1 MISLRRI
8 FGLMLL
14 FFFFEA
20 VVAVVTTFAY
30 PNVNVFLSCVAMTGL
45 AVGVWAVFMLVTR
58 ILMRPRAPVPPT
70 LPRAAAPVPP
80 RPSFGEDTFSQE
92 LSSLLAEANRRLA
105 GALPV
110 NARGELPSVATLPL
124 YLVVGGEGSG
134 KTSVILNSGLEPR
147 LLAGEASREST
158 VVPTRLCN
166 FWYAE
171 GAVFADLSGHVLM
184 QEPENWERAL
194 RVFSQPFRIPRW
206 KQILFGRRSRT
217 NLKGLI
223 LVSDTSQLVRGND
236 PQRQAAFAR
245 TLSDRLQT
253 AGTVL
258 RREFPVY
265 VMFAK
270 CDGVNYFT
278 EFFEHLSDPE
288 SRRLLGATLPMVRQK
303 SGTADIYADREG
315 KRLTEYF
322 NRIYM
327 SLAEKR
333 LVFLARE
340 NEPAK
345 KSTAYEFPRE
355 LKKLRGDIVQFLL
368 DVFRPNPLHPGPRLR
383 GFYLSGQRWIARN
396 VAAAEGTMAGFT
408 VVPKRADATVF
419 FGAKPIA
426 HPAPGAARPGGASG
440 AIPKW
445 MFLADLFHNV
455 VLKDRSGNVS
465 PRMNTRE
472 QEYRNLALAGAGAA
486 LLILCVV
493 WANAWRNN
501 RNLLNSVQ
509 AAVESVHLSPSESEF
524 NTETLADLDSLRSSL
539 ATLLEYDRQGAPW
552 SYRWGLYAG
561 HSVTADLDG
570 LYFNRF
576 RRIFLD
582 PLLNSMTAQF
592 LGLASTNPVE
602 DDVYSLLKSYRM
614 ITSEACKPDSEFLN
628 SALFPAWSGAVSL
641 PAGEATAL
649 ADRQV
654 QFYVSELNH
663 RNPYEREVSEN
674 SKAVVR
680 AQNYLRDLN
689 GPDKILRA
697 LTEQVNHDKP
707 GDTLSKYVP
716 NFASVMTG
724 PNAVDG
730 AYTREGWDGMMD
742 SIRNH
747 KLASAGEP
755 CVIGSQSRI
764 KDVAVN
770 AETEREVQ
778 ELYVRD
784 YIQRWRMFLAA
795 HHVEPFRNAPD
806 AAQRLSILADNNR
819 SPLLGLVYMTSRNT
833 DLATAKSGD
842 SVVTRAVEQTTAT
855 VRQGL
860 SGLLGRRPPQTPV
873 DGLNTSAEP
882 SGRDVV
888 REFGAVRAVVDPTN
902 SEKWLNTANQPYIQA
917 LEELGNSLAVM
928 PSRID
933 PKEPAHQQARDR
945 AVKAL
950 EAAKAANHTLGAT
963 IPNSTSGIDVNL
975 KALLLEPISYAE
987 RVITAVPMVP
997 PPPPPPDMTIPIRRQ
1012 VNNSANALCSSAEPV
1027 RGKYPFNAT
1036 STQEVTIQEMNGM
1049 FAPASGAYARF
1060 AQVPDVSKAY
1070 VRQGRAWTAN
1080 PQFPGDFNQPFLQ
1093 ELNAW
1098 GEVSDFLYADGT
1110 GNPHFDY
1117 SLTLDGTGNLP
1128 FDLEI
1133 DGHVLHYK
1141 PKKGPVVARLVW
1153 PPTTNAPTRL
1163 TLKAGMQLPVQSSGL
1178 WSLLHLL
1185 QAADK
1190 QQGNLFVY
1198 STLQFAGGNKVPLQD
1213 GKGHPVTI
1221 QIRIDSPAAAIF
1233 NRGYFSKLRCDN
1245 FAGWALR

>member
-30 PNVNVFLSCVAMTGL
+30 PNVNVFLACVAMTGL
-45 AVGVWAVFMLVTR
+45 AVGVWAVFMLVSR
-58 ILMRPRAPVPPT
+58 ILMRPRTPAPPPV
-70 LPRAAAPVPP
+70 PRAAAPV
-80 RPSFGEDTFSQE
+80 RASFGEDTFSQE
-92 LSSLLAEANRRLA
+92 LGALVTEANRRLA

-147 LLAGEASREST
+147 LLAGEASREGM

-166 FWYAE
+166 FWFAE
-171 GAVFADLSGHVLM
+171 GAVFADLSGRVLM

-194 RVFSQPFRIPRW
+194 RVFNHPFRIPRW

-217 NLKGLI
+217 NLKGLV
-223 LVSDTSQLVRGND
+223 LVSDASQFVRGND

-265 VMFAK
+265 VVFAK
-270 CDGVNYFT
+270 SDGVNYFT
-278 EFFEHLSDPE
+278 EFFEHLSEPE

-303 SGTADIYADREG
+303 NDTADIYADREG
-315 KRLTEYF
+315 KRLSDYF

-340 NEPAK
+340 NEAAK

-396 VAAAEGTMAGFT
+396 VVATEGTMAGFT

-419 FGAKPIA
+419 FGAKPGA
-426 HPAPGAARPGGASG
+426 QPAAVPSRPAAASG

-455 VLKDRSGNVS
+455 VLKDRAGNVS

-472 QEYRNLALAGAGAA
+472 QEYRNLALAAAGAA
-486 LLILCVV
+486 LLVLCMV
-493 WANAWRNN
+493 WANSWRNN
-501 RNLLNSVQ
+501 RNLLDNVQ
-509 AAVESVHLSPSESEF
+509 AGVQSVHLYRSEGDV
-524 NTETLADLDSLRSSL
+524 NADTLADLDSLRSSL
-539 ATLLEYDRQGAPW
+539 ATLLEYDRDGAPW

-561 HSVTADLDG
+561 HAVLADVDG

-576 RRIFLD
+576 RRILLE
-582 PLLNSMTAQF
+582 PLLKSMTVQF
-592 LGLASTNPVE
+592 LGLESTNPVE
-602 DDVYSLLKSYRM
+602 GDVYGLLKSYRM
-614 ITSEACKPDSEFLN
+614 ITSGECKPDSEFLT
-628 SALFPAWSGAVSL
+628 SSLLPTWSGVVPL
-641 PAGEATAL
+641 PSGEASAL

-654 QFYVSELNH
+654 QFYFSELTL
-663 RNPYEREVSEN
+663 RNPYEHELSEN
-674 SKAVVR
+674 SKAVAR
-680 AQNYLRDLN
+680 AQAYLHDLN

-697 LTEQVNHDKP
+697 LTEQVNHDKS

-716 NFASVMTG
+716 NFGSVMTG

-730 AYTREGWDGMMD
+730 AYTREGWDAMTD

-747 KLASAGEP
+747 KGVSAGEP
-755 CVIGSQSRI
+755 CVIGSQSRM

-784 YIQRWRMFLAA
+784 YIQRWRMFLGA
-795 HHVEPFRNAPD
+795 HHVEPFRSTPD

-833 DLATAKSGD
+833 DLATAQSGD
-842 SVVTRAVEQTTAT
+842 SVVTKAVEQTKAT
-855 VRQGL
+855 VSKSL
-860 SGLLGRRPPQTPV
+860 KNWLGAKDPGSSVEALKPST
-873 DGLNTSAEP
+873 EP

-888 REFGAVRAVVDPTN
+888 REFSAARAVVDATN
-902 SEKWLNTANQPYIQA
+902 SEKWLNAANQPYIQA
-917 LEELGNSLAVM
+917 LEELGNSLAAM
-928 PSRID
+928 PPKID
-933 PKEPAHQQARDR
+933 PKEPIHQQARDR
-945 AVKAL
+945 ALKAL

-975 KALLLEPISYAE
+975 KALLSEPITYAE
-987 RVITAVPMVP
+987 RVITAVPLVP

-1012 VNNSANALCSSAEPV
+1012 VNSSASALCASAEPI
-1027 RGKYPFNAT
+1027 RAKYPFNVA
-1036 STQEVTIQEMNGM
+1036 STQEISIQELNSL
-1049 FAPASGAYARF
+1049 FAPATGAYARF
-1060 AQVPDVSKAY
+1060 GQVPDVSKVY
-1070 VRQGRAWTAN
+1070 IRQGRAWTAN
-1080 PQFPGDFNQPFLQ
+1080 TQFPGEFNQPFLQ

-1098 GEVSDFLYADGT
+1098 GELSEFLYADGT

-1117 SLTLDGTGNLP
+1117 NLTLDGTGNLP

-1141 PKKGPVVARLVW
+1141 PKKGPVITKLVW
-1153 PPTTNAPTRL
+1153 PPATSATTRL
-1163 TLKAGMQLPVQSSGL
+1163 TVKAGMQLPVQSSGV
-1178 WSLLHLL
+1178 WSLMHLL

-1213 GKGHPVTI
+1213 SKGNPVTI
-1221 QIRIDSPAAAIF
+1221 QIRIDSPAAVMF

>member
-30 PNVNVFLSCVAMTGL
+30 PNVNVFLACVAMTGL
-45 AVGVWAVFMLVTR
+45 AVGVWAVFMLVSR
-58 ILMRPRAPVPPT
+58 ILMRPRAPAPPP
-70 LPRAAAPVPP
+70 LPRAAVAPK
-80 RPSFGEDTFSQE
+80 PSFGEDTFSQE
-92 LSSLLAEANRRLA
+92 LGSLVTEANRRLA

-124 YLVVGGEGSG
+124 YLVIGGEGGG

-147 LLAGEASREST
+147 LLAGEASREGM

-171 GAVFADLSGHVLM
+171 GAVFADVSGHVLM

-194 RVFSQPFRIPRW
+194 HVFSQPFRIPRW

-223 LVSDTSQLVRGND
+223 LVSDASQLVRGND

-245 TLSDRLQT
+245 TLSDRLQA

-265 VMFAK
+265 VVFAK

-303 SGTADIYADREG
+303 NDTADIYADREG

-340 NEPAK
+340 NEAAK

-396 VAAAEGTMAGFT
+396 VVAAEGTVAGFT

-419 FGAKPIA
+419 FGAKPGA
-426 HPAPGAARPGGASG
+426 HPGAAPARPTGAGG

-455 VLKDRSGNVS
+455 VLKDRAGNVS
-465 PRMNTRE
+465 PRVNTRE
-472 QEYRNLALAGAGAA
+472 QEYRNFALAAAGAA
-486 LLILCVV
+486 LLVLCMV
-493 WANAWRNN
+493 WANSWRNN
-501 RNLLNSVQ
+501 RNLLNNVQ
-509 AAVESVHLSPSESEF
+509 TAVQSVHLYRAEGDV

-539 ATLLEYDRQGAPW
+539 ATLLEYDRNGTPW

-561 HSVTADLDG
+561 HSVMSDLDG

-582 PLLNSMTAQF
+582 PLLKSMTVQF
-592 LGLASTNPVE
+592 LGLESTNPVE
-602 DDVYSLLKSYRM
+602 GDVYGLLKSYRM
-614 ITSEACKPDSEFLN
+614 ITSGECKPDSEFLN
-628 SALFPAWSGAVSL
+628 SSLPPTWSAVVPL
-641 PAGEATAL
+641 PAGEASAL

-654 QFYVSELNH
+654 QFYVTELTL
-663 RNPYEREVSEN
+663 RNPYERELSEN

-680 AQNYLRDLN
+680 AQNYLRELN

-697 LTEQVNHDKP
+697 LTEQVNHDKS

-730 AYTREGWDGMMD
+730 AYTREGWDSMMD

-784 YIQRWRMFLAA
+784 YIQRWRTFLAG
-795 HHVEPFRNAPD
+795 HHVEPFRSAPD

-833 DLATAKSGD
+833 DLATAQSGD
-842 SVVTRAVEQTTAT
+842 SVVTKAVEQTKAT
-855 VRQGL
+855 VSKSLKGWFGGKDPG
-860 SGLLGRRPPQTPV
+860 SSV
-873 DGLNTSAEP
+873 DALMSSTGP

-888 REFGAVRAVVDPTN
+888 REFSSARAVVDPAN
-902 SEKWLNTANQPYIQA
+902 PEKWLNAANQPYIQA
-917 LEELGNSLAVM
+917 LEELGNSLAAM
-928 PSRID
+928 PPRID
-933 PKEPAHQQARDR
+933 PKEPTHQQARDR
-945 AVKAL
+945 ALKAL
-950 EAAKAANHTLGAT
+950 EAAKAADHALGAT

-987 RVITAVPMVP
+987 RVITAVPLVP
-997 PPPPPPDMTIPIRRQ
+997 PPPPPPDMTVPIRRQ
-1012 VNNSANALCSSAEPV
+1012 VNNSASALCSSAEPV
-1027 RGKYPFNAT
+1027 QGKYPFNAT

-1049 FAPASGAYARF
+1049 FAPATGAYARF

-1117 SLTLDGTGNLP
+1117 SLYLDGTGNLP

-1133 DGHVLHYK
+1133 DGHILHYK

-1221 QIRIDSPAAAIF
+1221 QIRIDSPAAAMF
-1233 NRGYFSKLRCDN
+1233 NRGYFSRLRCDN